1 MRSKINNIHK
11 PIKRI
16 LCGYY
21 LFFTAICISNTW
33 LLIKILSSKELD
45 VNLTFLLARAIDSIH
60 LAVTNL
66 LSFKILFS
74 LKRVQIQMKEIYK
87 SIDEILYSLKKQ
99 IWIERLVFFFFILL
113 LLFDFVYIAVIIISL
128 INKNDF
134 RRHDGFRIFLISFFA
149 LSGIYY
155 MLSVVAVIY
164 FVKMGLKYIKIL
176 E

>member
-1 MRSKINNIHK
+1 
-11 PIKRI
+11 
-16 LCGYY
+16 
-21 LFFTAICISNTW
+21 
-33 LLIKILSSKELD
+33 
-45 VNLTFLLARAIDSIH
+45 
-60 LAVTNL
+60 
-66 LSFKILFS
+66 
-74 LKRVQIQMKEIYK
+74 MKEIYK

-113 LLFDFVYIAVIIISL
+113 LLFDFVYIAIIIISL
-128 INKNDF
+128 THKKDI

-155 MLSVVAVIY
+155 LLSVVAVIY